1 MNPKFPVL
9 TACTLVLS
17 QLLMDVAGAQT
28 ATNVN
33 CSSCISNGEIANNAV
48 TSEKIVNGSVTLN
61 DLAAGSVKAATI
73 DNGSVTSAKLAPS
86 VRRALNDA
94 LANLT
99 TVAVEDATVGIAEA
113 ACPSGRIPVSA
124 SCLCDDNNGN
134 NNLRRAVCLRR
145 GRQRRDRRLLR
156 RGGNLQPDQGQPSGD
171 RPGRLPRRRVVRRH
185 AVGSDVGRACA
196 RLGLI
201 RSECRADTA
210 QAQWHKEQHEAFQ
223 SKVAELRAR
232 RARHR
237 NLLLD

>member
-1 MNPKFPVL
+1 VKLSFPVL
-9 TACTLVLS
+9 TACTLVLLVS
-17 QLLMDVAGAQT
+17 TDVAVAQT

-48 TSEKIVNGSVTLN
+48 TSEKIVNGSVTVN

-73 DNGSVTSAKLAPS
+73 VNGSVTSAKLAPS
-86 VRRALNDA
+86 VRGALNDA

-124 SCLCDDNNGN
+124 SCLCDDNNGIN
-134 NNLRRAVCLRR
+134 NFGVLFACVVDGNGAIAACFDEAETFNPTKDSPVAIVQAVCL
-145 GRQRRDRRLLR
+145 
-156 RGGNLQPDQGQPSGD
+156 GGESSDGTPWVPTAAGLAPAPASSEANDE
-171 RPGRLPRRRVVRRH
+171 
-185 AVGSDVGRACA
+185 AVA
-196 RLGLI
+196 
-201 RSECRADTA
+201 T
-210 QAQWHKEQHEAFQ
+210 QAQWHQEQHAALQ

-237 NLLLD
+237 SLLLD